1 MAKYRDPY
9 VCNLKL
15 LLIFLVIFG
24 HLLEPHIGADALARG
39 LYQFIY
45 IFHMPLFAFLSGLY
59 FSSPE
64 SCLRQSL
71 NAFKWYAIA
80 QLVPL
85 LCGRLGPYSRAVQL
99 FFLPYWHLWY
109 LFSLGSWALIAAG
122 TRTWQTRFAGKRGA
136 SGRFPA
142 CIFAA
147 AVLISLLAGL
157 IPFLRRG
164 LSLSRTLVF
173 LPYVLLGMFAGK
185 NIRPLADQ
193 CRKRLPVLVPLAA
206 VLTFAVLRLVPPE
219 FLWQA
224 TPYANGALTGMSTRL
239 LCLPAAL
246 AVGALVL
253 ALTPR
258 RKLPFS
264 ATGAETLWI
273 YLLHA
278 IPVKILWKL
287 NPAGPFFIPLCLVQA
302 LALLALGGLLTRPL
316 QKRYILS
323 DPKNQIRPDA

>member
-24 HLLEPHIGADALARG
+24 HLLEPLIGTDPLVRG
-39 LYQFIY
+39 IYHFIY

-64 SCLRQSL
+64 SCIKQSL

-85 LCGRLGPYSRAVQL
+85 ICGRLGPCSRAVPL

-122 TRTWQTRFAGKRGA
+122 VRKLEKSV
-136 SGRFPA
+136 SGNLRSFWL
-142 CIFAA
+142 FLL
-147 AVLISLLAGL
+147 AVSVLPGLLAGL

-173 LPYVLLGMFAGK
+173 LPYVLLGMFTGR
-185 NIRPLADQ
+185 NIRPLADR
-193 CRKRLPVLVPLAA
+193 CRKYLPALVPLAA
-206 VLTFAVLRLVPPE
+206 ILIFAVMRLVPPE

-224 TPYANGALTGMSTRL
+224 APYENGAFADMLLRL

-246 AVGALVL
+246 AMGALVL
-253 ALTPR
+253 ALVPR
-258 RKLPFS
+258 RRLS
-264 ATGAETLWI
+264 VSVIGAETLWI

-278 IPVKILWKL
+278 IPVKILWTL
-287 NPAGPFFIPLCLVQA
+287 NPSGPAFIPLCLAEA

-316 QKRYILS
+316 QKKYILS
-323 DPKNQIRPDA
+323 EYK

>member
-24 HLLEPHIGADALARG
+24 HLLEPLIRTDPLVRG
-39 LYQFIY
+39 IYHFIY

-71 NAFKWYAIA
+71 NALKWYAIA

-122 TRTWQTRFAGKRGA
+122 VRTLQARFADKRGA

-147 AVLISLLAGL
+147 AVLLSLLAGL

-173 LPYVLLGMFAGK
+173 LPYVLLGMFTGR
-185 NIRPLADQ
+185 NIRPLADR
-193 CRKRLPVLVPLAA
+193 CRKYLPALVPLAA
-206 VLTFAVLRLVPPE
+206 ILIFAVMRLVPPE

-246 AVGALVL
+246 AMGALVL
-253 ALTPR
+253 ALVPR
-258 RKLPFS
+258 RRLPVS
-264 ATGAETLWI
+264 VIGAETLWI

-278 IPVKILWKL
+278 IPVKILWTL
-287 NPAGPFFIPLCLVQA
+287 NPSGPAFIPLCLAEA

-316 QKRYILS
+316 QKKYIFS
-323 DPKNQIRPDA
+323 EYK